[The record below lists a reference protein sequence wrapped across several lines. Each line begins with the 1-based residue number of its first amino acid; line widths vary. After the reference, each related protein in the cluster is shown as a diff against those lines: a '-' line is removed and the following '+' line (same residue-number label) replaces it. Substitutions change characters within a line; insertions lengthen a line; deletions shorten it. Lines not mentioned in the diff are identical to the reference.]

1 MGTFGENLRKLREMR
16 DITQEQLA
24 EMADIARTMVGRYE
38 TTDQLPSLDTLMRLA
53 DALDTSTD
61 YLLGRTDSPDE
72 QYESNYSPPSAS
84 PHQRKPPCPAE
95 HNEERRRIPA
105 SGLPFRRVTNNSS

>member
-84 PHQRKPPCPAE
+84 PHRMPRTEAELEALIRKIISE
-95 HNEERRRIPA
+95 NA
-105 SGLPFRRVTNNSS
+105 SNQHFSNS